1 MPAGVLLAPF
11 RTGTTHVMEL
21 RLIGPRLFDQ
31 QRSADIRHNC
41 PCLQSACRQARRR
54 IREHL
59 IHPHSPIDG
68 DLMID
73 GQDVLR
79 EICPSRHMFSRGKPR
94 RRYRNLIEGR
104 MADRLPRQGLRPPE
118 LTRRIRVGI
127 AGWRAR
133 GESADAYRSN
143 ISRYGRDDADRGSSR
158 RPCRGFW
165 AGGGGRAIGSAE
177 AARANAGAI
186 AAGDGAT

>member
-1 MPAGVLLAPF
+1 MFAG
-11 RTGTTHVMEL
+11 
-21 RLIGPRLFDQ
+21 
-31 QRSADIRHNC
+31 
-41 PCLQSACRQARRR
+41 
-54 IREHL
+54 
-59 IHPHSPIDG
+59 
-68 DLMID
+68 
-73 GQDVLR
+73 
-79 EICPSRHMFSRGKPR
+79 GKPR
-94 RRYRNLIEGR
+94 RRYRTLSEGR
-104 MADRLPRQGLRPPE
+104 GGDGPPRKAPRPRKLP
-118 LTRRIRVGI
+118 RRIRVGI